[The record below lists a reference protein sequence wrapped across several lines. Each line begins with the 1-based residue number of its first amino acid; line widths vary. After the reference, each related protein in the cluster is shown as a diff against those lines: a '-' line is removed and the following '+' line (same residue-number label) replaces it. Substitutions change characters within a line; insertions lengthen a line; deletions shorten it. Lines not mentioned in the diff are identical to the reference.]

1 MGREAEKATLLK
13 TVSLVPLLA
22 RSGFRPSQLRRKVLL
37 SLLKRREIYVIKSRM
52 AVFLR

>member
-22 RSGFRPSQLRRKVLL
+22 RSGFRPRQRRRYAAELG
-37 SLLKRREIYVIKSRM
+37 YSR
-52 AVFLR
+52 